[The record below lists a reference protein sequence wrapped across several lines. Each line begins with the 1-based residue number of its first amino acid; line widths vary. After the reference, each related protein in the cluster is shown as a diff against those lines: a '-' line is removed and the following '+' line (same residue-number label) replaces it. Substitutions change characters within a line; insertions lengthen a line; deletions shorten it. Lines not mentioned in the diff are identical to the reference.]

1 MRLRFSIAA
10 VVFAIAAS
18 AAPAFAGEPKVD
30 TLAIPGHSA
39 FVSVARDI
47 LHVRYAM
54 DASQASQA
62 GLADD
67 ATLVPSYSPQSVAS
81 YSKRLK
87 SDMAA
92 LRALPWRH
100 YSVDEQI
107 DVRFMYALA
116 QDNVRQL
123 TVEKL
128 YLHRPSQ
135 WLEAVANNYIN
146 LLTYKP
152 QREDVRARITA
163 QIPAMVAEM
172 RRVCT
177 APTQRDVTTATGVIA
192 GIQAVLK
199 NEPSTA
205 QRTAAQSALTQY
217 VAYLKTLHPAREYQV
232 IGAANYAWRLK
243 HVELLPWTPDGLL
256 ALAQREL
263 TAVDAQTAKLK
274 SQTGDPQATPEQIA
288 LAKNLDQKKL
298 LSLYNAIE
306 TNHRQVLDRLG
317 IITVPKGV
325 GPIVARVTP
334 EAMVPFGDGGSM
346 NPPATYS
353 DSNVGYWNVEH
364 FHPSMPLKDRIETVV
379 EAQDFN
385 VTGMGPYSV
394 HEGIPGHHLQLSVA
408 RLNADP
414 LRSIVSD
421 PVQNEGWA
429 LYAEDEFWLAGGLGN
444 SAAAHYNTLRSW
456 RFRVRRVFY
465 DVNVESGRWTLQQ
478 AADWQQNTAAGQG
491 KVNDDIVRS
500 INWPGQLI
508 CYFAGKEQ
516 ILSLKAAYKAKM
528 GKRYSERAFNDA
540 LLSLGSVPYVFARA
554 KLLGEAVPGFD

>member
-1 MRLRFSIAA
+1 MHLRLCIAA
-10 VVFAIAAS
+10 ALFAIAGAVT
-18 AAPAFAGEPKVD
+18 PAFAAEPQVA
-30 TLAIPGHSA
+30 TLPIPGHSA
-39 FVSVARDI
+39 FVGVARDI

-67 ATLVPSYSPQSVAS
+67 STHVPSYSPQSVAA
-81 YSKRLK
+81 YSKRLRA
-87 SDMAA
+87 DMAA
-92 LRALPWRH
+92 LRALPWRG

-116 QDNVRQL
+116 QDDLRQL

-128 YLHRPSQ
+128 YVHRPSQ
-135 WLEAVANNYIN
+135 WLESVANNYIN

-152 QREDVRARITA
+152 QREDVRARVTA

-177 APTQRDVTTATGVIA
+177 APTKRDVSTAAGVID

-199 NEPSTA
+199 NEPSTP
-205 QRTAAQSALTQY
+205 QRAAAQSALAKY
-217 VAYLKTLHPAREYQV
+217 AAYLKTLHPAREYQV

-243 HVELLPWTPDGLL
+243 HVELLPWTPEGLL
-256 ALAQREL
+256 SLAQNEL
-263 TAVDAQTAKLK
+263 TAVDAKIAKIK
-274 SQTGDPQATPEQIA
+274 GQVDDPPATPQQVA
-288 LAKNLDQKKL
+288 LAKSLDQQKL
-298 LSLYNAIE
+298 LGLYNAIE
-306 TNHRQVLDRLG
+306 TNHREVLDRLH

-334 EAMVPFGDGGSM
+334 AAMLPFGDGGSM

-364 FHPSMPLKDRIETVV
+364 FHPSMPLKDRIDTVV
-379 EAQDFN
+379 QAQDFN
-385 VTGMGPYSV
+385 ETSMGPYSV
-394 HEGIPGHHLQLSVA
+394 HEGIPGHHLQLSIA
-408 RLNADP
+408 RLNPDP

-421 PVQNEGWA
+421 AVQNEGWA
-429 LYAEDEFWLAGGLGN
+429 LYAEDEFWHAGGFGK
-444 SAAAHYNTLRSW
+444 SPEAHYYTLRSW

-465 DVNVESGRWTLQQ
+465 DVNVETERWSLQQ
-478 AADWQQNTAAGQG
+478 AADWQQNVAAGKGQI
-491 KVNDDIVRS
+491 NDDIVRS

-554 KLLGEAVPGFD
+554 KLLGEPVPGFD